1 MRKLVIM
8 MIMGVALVAL
18 PVMAQQQEWRST
30 SAMQGAGS
38 TYTPQVNAVGA
49 TDVEEM
55 ATTTASYS
63 PAKAPGGPRRVETPG
78 GGSSGE
84 GGTGH
89 NNPGTGGYDSP
100 IGDAVLPLLF
110 LSLAFCGVIYL
121 RRRKALSR

>member
-8 MIMGVALVAL
+8 MIMAVALIAL
-18 PVMAQQQEWRST
+18 PTMAQQQEWKST
-30 SAMQGAGS
+30 SAMQGTGS
-38 TYTPQVNAVGA
+38 SYAPQINAVGA
-49 TDVEEM
+49 TSSTEM
-55 ATTTASYS
+55 ATTTESYS

-100 IGDAVLPLLF
+100 IGDSVLPLLF
-110 LSLAFCGVIYL
+110 LSLAFSAFLSL